1 MREIRLSEGSINF
14 NFTENGRLSE
24 SRQLNLENKF
34 NFPIT
39 VDWTLL
45 PVLNKT
51 TNQLVKNP
59 FKVLPAQQEVAPNSN
74 FVFNVDFAPYEP
86 DSYFFQ
92 IAQCFISLQNGNH
105 NKMKQ
110 LAAGNTMMGGS
121 VASAGGAGTKQGTM
135 KKSAGKTLLGS
146 VKSAKYADWSQE
158 EIDPPVCLSVRLS
171 GHSFAPGS
179 QPFIPMI
186 KLSNTK
192 ISFPYCS
199 PSECVY

>member
-86 DSYFFQ
+86 DSYFF
-92 IAQCFISLQNGNH
+92 
-105 NKMKQ
+105 
-110 LAAGNTMMGGS
+110 
-121 VASAGGAGTKQGTM
+121 
-135 KKSAGKTLLGS
+135 
-146 VKSAKYADWSQE
+146 
-158 EIDPPVCLSVRLS
+158 
-171 GHSFAPGS
+171 
-179 QPFIPMI
+179 
-186 KLSNTK
+186 
-192 ISFPYCS
+192 
-199 PSECVY
+199 